1 MQAKEVEITM
11 LHSTH
16 QQAIQLEQDAK
27 QDQEERHKLHIQNI
41 HQQNKLANTV
51 AIQKEMN
58 ALHVQYNGIVAD
70 IKTQLKQTEQDASS
84 SEASR
89 LVLEEEY
96 VKLKNLITPQTETME
111 DLADELRRALER
123 ERNVQKELNVYKHQ
137 AMGVDV
143 RLHDLEYSSLSRGS
157 QGSHGSHGSGR
168 SFKEERERERE
179 RERIL
184 KVDHHVQH
192 HHPKVHVSRRGSIT
206 VTE

>member
-1 MQAKEVEITM
+1 MQAKEVEITT

-16 QQAIQLEQDAK
+16 RQAIQLEQDAK
-27 QDQEERHKLHIQNI
+27 QDQEERHKLHLQNI

-96 VKLKNLITPQTETME
+96 VRLKNLITPQTETME

-143 RLHDLEYSSLSRGS
+143 RLHDLEYSSLSRRS

-179 RERIL
+179 RIL
-184 KVDHHVQH
+184 KTDHQH

-206 VTE
+206 VSE

>member
-1 MQAKEVEITM
+1 MFVWNPIVTNH
-11 LHSTH
+11 LSTNVQILFKICKH
-16 QQAIQLEQDAK
+16 EPLGKRTFDCMRLYK
-27 QDQEERHKLHIQNI
+27 
-41 HQQNKLANTV
+41 
-51 AIQKEMN
+51 KEMN

-96 VKLKNLITPQTETME
+96 VRLKNLITPQTETME

-143 RLHDLEYSSLSRGS
+143 RLHDLEYSSLSRRS
-157 QGSHGSHGSGR
+157 HGSHGSHGSGR

-184 KVDHHVQH
+184 KTDHQH

-206 VTE
+206 VSE